1 MVFFQRLQKF
11 QPGFDLV
18 CRILQLAIHHPRFAS
33 GRFQITDH
41 QVHAGGCIHGQGV
54 IFLPQHLA
62 EGVACGQ
69 QLLIGFGR
77 IDPCLFKSA
86 GVPIKNA
93 ACHRH
98 WHSQQ
103 SALHCAGI
111 QRTLAELLQIDH
123 IAIFVQVNK
132 LVSILARPG
141 PVHLHHIGGLIL
153 VSGGAVD
160 GFYSNILQF
169 CLKCLDGLLVG
180 FGAGIVPPPAHGQGN
195 GFRLSGCL
203 SGGRLL
209 RRAAGGQLQCQCA
222 NQRKGCGVCCC
233 LVHRVPFLAVA
244 CNVDLRLPLL

>member
-69 QLLIGFGR
+69 QLLIGFGC

-103 SALHCAGI
+103 SAIHCAGI

-160 GFYSNILQF
+160 GFYSNIL
-169 CLKCLDGLLVG
+169 
-180 FGAGIVPPPAHGQGN
+180 
-195 GFRLSGCL
+195 
-203 SGGRLL
+203 
-209 RRAAGGQLQCQCA
+209 
-222 NQRKGCGVCCC
+222 
-233 LVHRVPFLAVA
+233 
-244 CNVDLRLPLL
+244 